1 MANNTPAPGQKFV
14 SPEDIATPNVGSL
27 DVESGTTLAGMRV
40 GGGTFTLNG
49 ATPVTVADVRVQA
62 KSIIVVGLKTVG
74 GTVGALPVVQTKTAA
89 TGFTVAGTASDT
101 SVYSW
106 MFIG

>member
-14 SPEDIATPNVGSL
+14 SPEDIVTPNVGSL
-27 DVESGTTLAGMRV
+27 DVESGTMLAGMRT

-49 ATPVTVADVRVQA
+49 ATPVTVADVRIGA
-62 KSIIVVGLKTVG
+62 KSIIIIGLKTVG

-89 TGFTVAGTASDT
+89 TGFTIAGTASDT
-101 SVYSW
+101 SVYSYV
-106 MFIG
+106 FLG